1 MRFLGFHRLAVRCW
15 GRVARL
21 VLPGIDRRSA
31 GTSGEGPMT
40 AFVQPDTA
48 VIVRQRLLENAEDV
62 DALFVLA
69 ALHAHDGLVA
79 EGITVLDRVLRLDPT
94 YPGAWRFKATLHRMR
109 GETEAEIGRA
119 SCRERE

>member
-31 GTSGEGPMT
+31 GASGEGPMT

-48 VIVRQRLLENAEDV
+48 VVARQRLLATAEDV
-62 DALFVLA
+62 GALFVLA
-69 ALHAHDGLVA
+69 ASHAHDGRVA
-79 EGITVLDRVLRLDPT
+79 VGLTVLDRVLRVEPPC
-94 YPGAWRFKATLHRMR
+94 PGAGR
-109 GETEAEIGRA
+109 GTAA
-119 SCRERE
+119 L